1 LKVLENMVV
10 CDKKMKKTKSNI
22 NQRDRRHKRIRAKIS
37 GATKIPRLSVF
48 KSNRYISAQLIDD
61 EKGITLVAVHSKDAK
76 GKTLMEKSS
85 FVGRDIAGKAVA
97 KKINKVVFDRGGF
110 LYTGCVKAL
119 ADGAREGGITF

>member
-1 LKVLENMVV
+1 MVV

-37 GATKIPRLSVF
+37 GTTKIPRLSVF

-97 KKINKVVFDRGGF
+97 KKIDKVVFDRGGF
-110 LYTGCVKAL
+110 LHTGCVKAL

>member
-1 LKVLENMVV
+1 
-10 CDKKMKKTKSNI
+10 
-22 NQRDRRHKRIRAKIS
+22 
-37 GATKIPRLSVF
+37 
-48 KSNRYISAQLIDD
+48 LIDD

-119 ADGAREGGITF
+119 ADGAREGGLTF

>member
-119 ADGAREGGITF
+119 ADGAREGGLTF